1 MNGPSYVVVGV
12 LIILFCLYWR
22 FEKPAEPY
30 LAADA
35 VVMVEVGTA
44 AGKRNIRIIKKCIIF
59 YYIEY

>member
-12 LIILFCLYWR
+12 LIILFVLALRKAC
-22 FEKPAEPY
+22 EPY

-44 AGKRNIRIIKKCIIF
+44 AAKRNIRIVKNYRAVSNFI
-59 YYIEY
+59 

>member
-12 LIILFCLYWR
+12 LIILFVLALR
-22 FEKPAEPY
+22 KPAEPY

-44 AGKRNIRIIKKCIIF
+44 AGKRNIRIIKNHRAVSNFI
-59 YYIEY
+59 